1 MFENN
6 IYKILGY
13 NLEDFLFKKVDK
25 VEEIFNKIN
34 IEDVIK
40 IIIFINYDDIKE

>member
-6 IYKILGY
+6 IYKTLGY
-13 NLEDFLFKKVDK
+13 NPEDSSFKKVDK

-34 IEDVIK
+34 TEDVTK
-40 IIIFINYDDIKE
+40 IIILTNYDDTKE